1 MDNPREGEATGKSE
15 ATRLDADV
23 QNLKSV
29 NNGLTNLANTDQT
42 LSLTQI
48 EDIIESVE
56 AS

>member
-1 MDNPREGEATGKSE
+1 MDNPREGEATGKNE
-15 ATRLDADV
+15 ATRLDVDV

-48 EDIIESVE
+48 KDIIGRVE